1 MTISIL
7 IQSIEVNPQ
16 LFDDCSHEYTQ
27 QQNAQAEK
35 QQARKARW
43 ERLEQLAQSR
53 KSVTVSA
60 PQQASNPPAPAE
72 EVIDPSEN
80 QRRMEALRLQDDPHR
95 SSASV
100 STQDPQT
107 NDS

>member
-1 MTISIL
+1 
-7 IQSIEVNPQ
+7 

-35 QQARKARW
+35 QQARKQRW
-43 ERLEQLAQSR
+43 ERLEQLAAAR
-53 KSVTVSA
+53 KTAA
-60 PQQASNPPAPAE
+60 PSTTPPAPKPATPADE
-72 EVIDPSEN
+72 AIDPSEN

-100 STQDPQT
+100 STHDPQT
-107 NDS
+107 NES